1 MKKNHPYYDLQE
13 LVNERWEKYRISEK
27 DLIKWGADRMLQFCA
42 RLTPPAKHFFIE
54 IECGYTEYVED
65 SSFRVPHKHKQIS
78 YGDHSKPYRLHHTTL
93 DKLSNHSLKDKA
105 KLEIL
110 TNCEWCEEKCELFQD
125 RDSNGV
131 YTSYE
136 IFRCNSA
143 KSFPRLSNQDL
154 YWPTVT
160 KDDLLVCRSEVIRFG
175 DILER
180 DCPALS
186 DPSTDD
192 ENGNNQLAE
201 SSPSTLNTPENND
214 AKPSFKKE
222 KWHDQVESVE
232 LPEGTETKKIEFRFK
247 TKDKVIISAVGT
259 SETFERD
266 FESLGFRNNQLR
278 KEKEWNSAWLLL
290 HDIAV
295 AGGVFDYNA
304 IAVRGSGV
312 YGSQNKNVVQIF
324 KDTLVGINKRLKFAI
339 PLFED
344 DLPIKHTKSKI
355 KISKTEKPQTKEH
368 WLANFK
374 LGLTASYQVEL
385 SDGAPNMDGDPDTHI
400 AMINQQGHIHSRSTD
415 GLDDHLN
422 NK

>member
-13 LVNERWEKYRISEK
+13 LVNERWKRYSVTEK
-27 DLIKWGADRMLQFCA
+27 DLIKWGADRKLQFCA
-42 RLTPPAKHFFIE
+42 RLTPPAKHFSIE

-65 SSFRVPHKHKQIS
+65 SSFRVPCERKQIN
-78 YGDHSKPYRLHHTTL
+78 YGDHSKPYRLHPKTL
-93 DKLSNHSLKDKA
+93 DNLSNHVLDNKVKPV
-105 KLEIL
+105 IL
-110 TNCEWCEEKCELFQD
+110 TDCEWCEWKCELYKNKA
-125 RDSNGV
+125 SGV

-136 IFRCNSA
+136 ISPCNSA
-143 KSFPRLSNQDL
+143 KSSPGSSNQDL

-180 DCPALS
+180 ECPALS

-214 AKPSFKKE
+214 AKASFKKE
-222 KWHDQVESVE
+222 KWYGQVKHVE
-232 LPEGTETKKIEFRFK
+232 FPDGTETKKIEFRFK

-304 IAVRGSGV
+304 IAARGSGV
-312 YGSQNKNVVQIF
+312 YGSQNKKVVQIF

-385 SDGAPNMDGDPDTHI
+385 SDGAPNTDSDPNILMALTND
-400 AMINQQGHIHSRSTD
+400 QGHIHDISSD
-415 GLDDHLN
+415 GRKDHFS
-422 NK
+422 KD